1 MQQTHKALSKDQLIG
16 LYEKMFLIRSM
27 EEKIS
32 ELYYDAKIPGF
43 VHVSIGQ
50 EAVAVGV
57 SGNLRKSDLL
67 GSTHRGHGHMLAKGC
82 DLNRFMAEI
91 FGKRT
96 GYCKGKGGSLHLF
109 NLADG
114 FIGTCSIVGGG
125 FPYATGCALA
135 LQMQRKDDIVVCF
148 LGDGSTAE
156 GAFHESV
163 NMAAI
168 WDLPVLFVC
177 ENNLYGEFTH
187 HKDTSPLPN
196 VADMAANYKIPGRI
210 VDGND
215 VLAVYHLCSEL
226 IEEIRKGSGPALL
239 EAKTY
244 RWHGHYEG
252 EEFLL
257 ADRKYRS
264 EEEIE
269 AWKKRDP
276 VKLFKN
282 YLLEKGAASEKQIK
296 SIETR
301 VFNEIEDAIKFA
313 QDSPLPETTEA
324 YTDILG

>member
-1 MQQTHKALSKDQLIG
+1 MGMQRTYEALSTDQLIG
-16 LYEKMFLIRSM
+16 FYEKMFLIRSM

-32 ELYYDAKIPGF
+32 ALYYAAKIPGF

-57 SGNLRKSDLL
+57 SGNLRKTDLL

-82 DLNRFMAEI
+82 DLNRFMAEL
-91 FGKRT
+91 FGKST
-96 GYCKGKGGSLHLF
+96 GYSKGKGGSLHLF

-156 GAFHESV
+156 GSFHESV

-168 WDLPVLFVC
+168 WGLPILFVC

-187 HKDTSPLPN
+187 HRDTSPLPN
-196 VADMAANYKIPGRI
+196 VADMMAGYKIPGKI

-215 VLAVYHLCSEL
+215 VLAV
-226 IEEIRKGSGPALL
+226 
-239 EAKTY
+239 
-244 RWHGHYEG
+244 
-252 EEFLL
+252 
-257 ADRKYRS
+257 
-264 EEEIE
+264 
-269 AWKKRDP
+269 
-276 VKLFKN
+276 
-282 YLLEKGAASEKQIK
+282 
-296 SIETR
+296 
-301 VFNEIEDAIKFA
+301 
-313 QDSPLPETTEA
+313 
-324 YTDILG
+324 

>member
-1 MQQTHKALSKDQLIG
+1 MQSTYENLSRDQLIG
-16 LYEKMFLIRSM
+16 FYEKMFLIRNT

-32 ELYYDAKIPGF
+32 ELYYGAQIPGF
-43 VHVSIGQ
+43 VHLSIGQ

-57 SGNLRKSDLL
+57 SETLRKSDLM
-67 GSTHRGHGHMLAKGC
+67 GSTHRGHGHMIAKGC

-91 FGKRT
+91 FGKST
-96 GYCKGKGGSLHLF
+96 GYSKGKGGSLHLF

-114 FIGTCSIVGGG
+114 FIGTCAIVGGG

-135 LQMQRKDDIVVCF
+135 LHMQKKDDVVVCF
-148 LGDGSTAE
+148 LGDGSSAE
-156 GAFHESV
+156 GAFHESA
-163 NMAAI
+163 NMAAV
-168 WDLPVLFVC
+168 WGLPILFVC

-187 HKDTSPLPN
+187 HKDAIPLPN
-196 VADMAANYKIPGRI
+196 VADMAANYKMTGKI

-215 VLAVYHLCSEL
+215 VLAVYQSCSEL
-226 IEEIRKGSGPALL
+226 IEEIRKGSGPAIL

-264 EEEIE
+264 EEEIQ
-269 AWKKRDP
+269 AWKERDP

-282 YLLEKGAASEKQIK
+282 RLLAKGTVSEEEINA
-296 SIETR
+296 IEAR
-301 VFNEIEDAIKFA
+301 VFENIENAVKYA
-313 QDSPLPETTEA
+313 QESPLPETSEA
-324 YTDILG
+324 YTDVLG

>member
-1 MQQTHKALSKDQLIG
+1 MQRTYEALSTDQLIG
-16 LYEKMFLIRSM
+16 FYEKMFLIRSM

-32 ELYYDAKIPGF
+32 GLYYAAKIPGF
-43 VHVSIGQ
+43 IHVSIGQ

-57 SGNLRKSDLL
+57 SENLRKTDLL
-67 GSTHRGHGHMLAKGC
+67 GSTHRGHGHMMAKGC
-82 DLNRFMAEI
+82 DLNRFMAEL
-91 FGKRT
+91 FGKST
-96 GYCKGKGGSLHLF
+96 GYSKGKGGSLHLF

-156 GAFHESV
+156 GSFHESV

-168 WDLPVLFVC
+168 WGLPILFVC

-187 HKDTSPLPN
+187 HRDTSPLPN
-196 VADMAANYKIPGRI
+196 VADMMAGYKIPGKI

-215 VLAVYHLCSEL
+215 VLAVYHMCSEL

-282 YLLEKGAASEKQIK
+282 YLLEKGSASEEQIK
-296 SIETR
+296 ALETR
-301 VFNEIEDAIKFA
+301 VFAKIEVAVKFA
-313 QDSPLPETTEA
+313 QESPFPETGEA

>member
-1 MQQTHKALSKDQLIG
+1 MQSTHEDLLREQLIRF
-16 LYEKMFLIRSM
+16 YEKMFLIRNT

-32 ELYYDAKIPGF
+32 ELYYGAQIPGF
-43 VHVSIGQ
+43 VHLSIGQ

-57 SGNLRKSDLL
+57 SETLRKSDLM
-67 GSTHRGHGHMLAKGC
+67 GSTHRGHGHMIAKGC

-91 FGKRT
+91 FGKST
-96 GYCKGKGGSLHLF
+96 GYSKGKGGSLHLF

-135 LQMQRKDDIVVCF
+135 LHMQRKNDIVVCF

-156 GAFHESV
+156 GAFHESA
-163 NMAAI
+163 NMAAV
-168 WDLPVLFVC
+168 WGLPILFVC

-187 HKDTSPLPN
+187 HKDAIPLPN
-196 VADMAANYKIPGRI
+196 VADMAANYKMTGKI

-215 VLAVYHLCSEL
+215 VLAVYQSCSEL
-226 IEEIRKGSGPALL
+226 IEEIRKGSGPAIL

-257 ADRKYRS
+257 AERKYRS
-264 EEEIE
+264 DEEIN
-269 AWKKRDP
+269 AWKERDP

-282 YLLEKGAASEKQIK
+282 RLLAKGTVSEEEINA
-296 SIETR
+296 IDAR
-301 VFNEIEDAIKFA
+301 VLENIEDAVKYA
-313 QDSPLPETTEA
+313 QDSPFPVTSEA
-324 YTDILG
+324 YTDVLG

>member
-1 MQQTHKALSKDQLIG
+1 MEPIRKGLSTDQLIQF
-16 LYEKMFLIRSM
+16 YKKMFLIRSM

-32 ELYYDAKIPGF
+32 EMYYDAKIPGF

-135 LQMQRKDDIVVCF
+135 LHMQRKDDIVVCF

-156 GAFHESV
+156 GSFHESV

-196 VADMAANYKIPGRI
+196 VADMAANYKIPGKI

-215 VLAVYHLCSEL
+215 VLAVYHSCSEL

-282 YLLEKGAASEKQIK
+282 YLLEKGSVSEEQVKA
-296 SIETR
+296 IETG
-301 VFNEIEDAIKFA
+301 VFKNIEDAIKFA

-324 YTDILG
+324 YTDVLG